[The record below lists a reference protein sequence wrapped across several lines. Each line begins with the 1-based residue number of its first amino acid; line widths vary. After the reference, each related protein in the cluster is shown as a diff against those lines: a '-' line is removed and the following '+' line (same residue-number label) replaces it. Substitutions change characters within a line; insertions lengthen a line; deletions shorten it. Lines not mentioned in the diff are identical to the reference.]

1 VTANA
6 PGPAEDLLFAG
17 PLGAMK
23 VEDVLQF
30 VAQAAV
36 RAHVA
41 FTTEDRVHGWPRAV
55 DLLIEDGRLVGLGP
69 RGLGM
74 RLGDLAVARGAVARP
89 VLETVA
95 AGAGEGA
102 GTERIG
108 ERLAASGSVSAEVLD
123 DLVWE
128 RHARVLW
135 GLLTWDR
142 GEFRCVAAGPGLPAG
157 AVAVE
162 PALPIAGLLLDGLQR
177 AESALFEDAS
187 HAARPDPA
195 GEESDPATG

>member
-1 VTANA
+1 VIPLA
-6 PGPAEDLLFAG
+6 PDSGEELLFAG

-36 RAHVA
+36 RASVA

-55 DLLIEDGRLVGLGP
+55 DLVIEDGRLVGLGP

-89 VLETVA
+89 VLEAAAA
-95 AGAGEGA
+95 AGAG
-102 GTERIG
+102 RIG
-108 ERLAASGSVSAEVLD
+108 ERLVAAGEVAADVVD

-142 GEFRCVAAGPGLPAG
+142 GQFRCVAAGPGLPAG
-157 AVAVE
+157 AIAVE
-162 PALPIAGLLLDGLQR
+162 PALPVAGLLLDGLQR
-177 AESALFEDAS
+177 AESALFEDA
-187 HAARPDPA
+187 RPADAA
-195 GEESDPATG
+195 GEEFDPASG